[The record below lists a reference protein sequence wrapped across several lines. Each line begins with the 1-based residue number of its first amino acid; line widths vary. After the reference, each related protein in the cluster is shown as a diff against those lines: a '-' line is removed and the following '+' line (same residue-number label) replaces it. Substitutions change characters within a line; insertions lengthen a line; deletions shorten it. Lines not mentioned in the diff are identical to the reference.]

1 MKLQTS
7 DSDVRNHFLNILL
20 LFIFDTDLKMYT
32 EVTNHSYQRK
42 IRKLIV
48 SMNNGIEHIINAK
61 DGLTYIREILGEKY
75 TKVFSKLSITLRDL
89 DIFNTLRYNS
99 HKNVEKRS

>member
-32 EVTNHSYQRK
+32 EVTNHSY
-42 IRKLIV
+42 
-48 SMNNGIEHIINAK
+48 
-61 DGLTYIREILGEKY
+61 
-75 TKVFSKLSITLRDL
+75 
-89 DIFNTLRYNS
+89 
-99 HKNVEKRS
+99 